1 MMNLVQTEEPNKTKI
16 KFGSSDRKNEELEED
31 DDDNDD
37 DFKLQSLDKMLDRE
51 EKLENHQDGS
61 FSQSNKNRTMTMTMT
76 RNSIE

>member
-37 DFKLQSLDKMLDRE
+37 DFKL
-51 EKLENHQDGS
+51 
-61 FSQSNKNRTMTMTMT
+61 
-76 RNSIE
+76 